1 MPNLDDLKKRIGSVK
16 STQKITKA
24 MKMVAAAKLRKA
36 QESAESSRPYADS
49 MRDLID
55 AISSGYNPTSTER
68 NLLTGDENDNVHMLI
83 LFTSER
89 GFCGGFNSVVTKS
102 LREKIENLEK
112 ENKTVKIICVGK
124 KGYDILKRQYSEII
138 TEVIDMREVKTV
150 SYQDAKNISDKI
162 IKMFFDGE
170 FDKCSIFY
178 NKFQSVISQIPTEQ
192 QVGPIELEEDSSEEK
207 AADQSFFDFEPGESE
222 ILVIADESADVEM
235 GATDLLG
242 QAEHG
247 PTSPAILLTS
257 SKQLAYSLEE
267 EINLQLKTLSTAD
280 VAGTA
285 WKDYGEIILVDTKEE
300 LIRKADE
307 IASEH
312 VEVLTKDPDYF
323 LNNLQNYGSL
333 FLGSETNVAYGDKV
347 IGTNHTLP
355 TKKAARYTGG
365 LWVGK
370 FIKTVTYQKCTPQA
384 SKMIGEYCSR
394 LCDIEGF
401 AGHKKQADLRVKRF
415 DNK

>member
-89 GFCGGFNSVVTKS
+89 GLCGGFNSVVTKS
-102 LREKIENLEK
+102 LREKIENLK
-112 ENKTVKIICVGK
+112 KKNKTVKIICVGK

-192 QVGPIELEEDSSEEK
+192 QVVPIELEEDSSEEK

-222 ILVIADESADVEM
+222 ILEELLPLNFTIQIFKALLESAASEQ
-235 GATDLLG
+235 GARMSAMDNASRNASDMIDNLTLFYNRSR
-242 QAEHG
+242 QAVITKEL
-247 PTSPAILLTS
+247 I
-257 SKQLAYSLEE
+257 
-267 EINLQLKTLSTAD
+267 
-280 VAGTA
+280 
-285 WKDYGEIILVDTKEE
+285 EIISGAEAV
-300 LIRKADE
+300 
-307 IASEH
+307 
-312 VEVLTKDPDYF
+312 
-323 LNNLQNYGSL
+323 
-333 FLGSETNVAYGDKV
+333 
-347 IGTNHTLP
+347 
-355 TKKAARYTGG
+355 
-365 LWVGK
+365 
-370 FIKTVTYQKCTPQA
+370 
-384 SKMIGEYCSR
+384 
-394 LCDIEGF
+394 
-401 AGHKKQADLRVKRF
+401 
-415 DNK
+415 

>member
-24 MKMVAAAKLRKA
+24 MKMVAAAKLRRA

-89 GFCGGFNSVVTKS
+89 GLCGGFNSVVTKS
-102 LREKIENLEK
+102 LREKIESLKK

-192 QVGPIELEEDSSEEK
+192 QVVPIELEEDSSEEK

-222 ILVIADESADVEM
+222 ILEELLPLNFTIQIFKALLESAASEQ
-235 GATDLLG
+235 GARMSAMDNASRNASDMIDNLTLFYNRSR
-242 QAEHG
+242 QAVITKEL
-247 PTSPAILLTS
+247 I
-257 SKQLAYSLEE
+257 
-267 EINLQLKTLSTAD
+267 
-280 VAGTA
+280 
-285 WKDYGEIILVDTKEE
+285 EIISGAEAV
-300 LIRKADE
+300 
-307 IASEH
+307 
-312 VEVLTKDPDYF
+312 
-323 LNNLQNYGSL
+323 
-333 FLGSETNVAYGDKV
+333 
-347 IGTNHTLP
+347 
-355 TKKAARYTGG
+355 
-365 LWVGK
+365 
-370 FIKTVTYQKCTPQA
+370 
-384 SKMIGEYCSR
+384 
-394 LCDIEGF
+394 
-401 AGHKKQADLRVKRF
+401 
-415 DNK
+415 

>member
-89 GFCGGFNSVVTKS
+89 GLCGGFNSVVTKS

-192 QVGPIELEEDSSEEK
+192 QVVPIELEEDSSEEK
-207 AADQSFFDFEPGESE
+207 VADQSFFDFEPGESE
-222 ILVIADESADVEM
+222 ILEELLPLNFTIQIFKALLESAASEQ
-235 GATDLLG
+235 GARMSAMDNASRNASDMIDNLTLFYNRSR
-242 QAEHG
+242 QAVITKEL
-247 PTSPAILLTS
+247 I
-257 SKQLAYSLEE
+257 
-267 EINLQLKTLSTAD
+267 
-280 VAGTA
+280 
-285 WKDYGEIILVDTKEE
+285 EIISGAE
-300 LIRKADE
+300 
-307 IASEH
+307 
-312 VEVLTKDPDYF
+312 
-323 LNNLQNYGSL
+323 SL
-333 FLGSETNVAYGDKV
+333 
-347 IGTNHTLP
+347 
-355 TKKAARYTGG
+355 
-365 LWVGK
+365 
-370 FIKTVTYQKCTPQA
+370 
-384 SKMIGEYCSR
+384 
-394 LCDIEGF
+394 
-401 AGHKKQADLRVKRF
+401 
-415 DNK
+415 